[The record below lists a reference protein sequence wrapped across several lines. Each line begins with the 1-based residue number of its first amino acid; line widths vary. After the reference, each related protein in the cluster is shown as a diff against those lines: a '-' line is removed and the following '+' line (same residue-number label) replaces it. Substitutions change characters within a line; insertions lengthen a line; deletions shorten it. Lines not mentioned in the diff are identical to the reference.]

1 MIVLVVLGCVALALF
16 LVSLIRVGV
25 RASYAQKVFTLRLL
39 VGPVKVTLFPRK
51 ARKGKKPA
59 KGGKKARKPPK
70 GKQPQKPAQPR
81 EKPDIPALVKELL
94 PVALEAAGRLR
105 RKIRIDDFD
114 LAVKVASRDPAR
126 AAIRYGRL
134 SGAAGMLWPL
144 VEQNFKVKDW
154 RIRIWV
160 DFTTTQ
166 PEASLKLAATL
177 TVGQALSW
185 GLRTAVRLLPI
196 LPKLRPGPK
205 QEKAGQETQKEA
217 V

>member
-1 MIVLVVLGCVALALF
+1 MTVLLVLGCIALALF

-25 RASYAQKVFTLRLL
+25 WASYAQKTFTLRLL

-51 ARKGKKPA
+51 AKKGKRKPKQQKAKKPA
-59 KGGKKARKPPK
+59 KEKQPK
-70 GKQPQKPAQPR
+70 GPEEPR
-81 EKPDIPALVKELL
+81 GEPDIPAFLKELL

-105 RKIRIDDFD
+105 RKIRIDEFD
-114 LAVKVASRDPAR
+114 LAVKVASHDPAK
-126 AAIRYGRL
+126 AAIQYGRL

-160 DFTTTQ
+160 DFTTAR
-166 PEASLKLAATL
+166 PEASLKLAASL

-185 GLRTAVRLLPI
+185 GLWTAVRLLPI
-196 LPKLRPGPK
+196 LSKLRPGPK
-205 QEKAGQETQKEA
+205 KAGQETQKEA